1 MARRAF
7 LATEAM
13 RGQVR
18 AYAARGTPQEDIAK
32 LIGCDAKTLR
42 KHFRK
47 ELDLGTAE
55 ANAAMCDYLF
65 AAAAAGNVTA
75 QIFWMKTRM
84 GLRERGAAADP
95 TPGTDATSTS
105 QIIILPDNGRDPRAH
120 RDAGKSTGEIFQQK
134 AAAITRVEI
143 QSAEERTSVLIEILC
158 RRPLS
163 ILDWEQCHGDILCD
177 SSN

>member
-13 RGQVR
+13 CEQVR
-18 AYAARGTPQEDIAK
+18 SYAARRTPQEDIAK

-47 ELDLGTAE
+47 ELDLGMAE

-84 GLRERGAAADP
+84 HLREREAAADP

-105 QIIILPDNGRDPRAH
+105 HVIIVPDNGRDPELTEML
-120 RDAGKSTGEIFQQK
+120 GKAQEKYFSIKQ
-134 AAAITRVEI
+134 
-143 QSAEERTSVLIEILC
+143 
-158 RRPLS
+158 RR
-163 ILDWEQCHGDILCD
+163 
-177 SSN
+177 